1 METLIYVAIV
11 ALVSTGLAK
20 FSTSI
25 TATRNKSYVVQE
37 VHANMRDA
45 ITLISKKIQ
54 EANAINVANSTF
66 DSDPGVLSL
75 SMASSTINPTIIS
88 LSQDDGILQITEGT
102 SDPIYITTNEV
113 QVKNLQFSDI
123 SVADVSKT
131 VEFALTIDYNSGTD
145 SSRDFTFTQSESS
158 LASIRN

>member
-1 METLIYVAIV
+1 M
-11 ALVSTGLAK
+11 
-20 FSTSI
+20 
-25 TATRNKSYVVQE
+25 
-37 VHANMRDA
+37 
-45 ITLISKKIQ
+45 
-54 EANAINVANSTF
+54 
-66 DSDPGVLSL
+66 
-75 SMASSTINPTIIS
+75 
-88 LSQDDGILQITEGT
+88 QITEGT